1 MMCFTYL
8 ISLLSRLFGWIY
20 RKVMNSDDGHET
32 PVFFDLETTGLD
44 TSSCDIVQ
52 LSALSGESKFNA
64 YMVPRRPMTDGAARV
79 TGLTVHEGTL
89 HLHLR
94 PVSTTPHRQALT
106 GFISFLRTVNRPF
119 LVAHNSRRFDTP
131 VLMRVLKE
139 FGLVNEFREVVSGCV
154 DTLSMS
160 REMFFLEKYSQPY
173 LVDHFLGETYGAHD
187 ATEDVRVLQDLYRVW
202 KPRKEVVMRHKT
214 SMF

>member
-1 MMCFTYL
+1 MD
-8 ISLLSRLFGWIY
+8 
-20 RKVMNSDDGHET
+20 SDNGHET

-44 TSSCDIVQ
+44 TLKCDIVQ
-52 LSALSGESKFNA
+52 LSAISGKKSFNA
-64 YMVPRRPMTDGAARV
+64 YMVPRCPMTDEAARL

-89 HLHLR
+89 HLHRR
-94 PVSTTPHRQALT
+94 PVPTTPYRQALT

-119 LVAHNSRRFDTP
+119 LVAHNSRKFDLP

-154 DTLSMS
+154 DTWRMS
-160 REMFFLEKYSQPY
+160 KDMFRLTSYSLKN
-173 LVDHFLGETYGAHD
+173 LVDHFLGQPYGAHD

-202 KPRKEVVMRHKT
+202 NPRKEVVMRHKT
-214 SMF
+214 IIY

>member
-1 MMCFTYL
+1 M
-8 ISLLSRLFGWIY
+8 I
-20 RKVMNSDDGHET
+20 SDDGHET

-52 LSALSGESKFNA
+52 LSAVSGENSFNA
-64 YMVPRRPMTDGAARV
+64 YMVPRCPMTDGAARV

-89 HLHLR
+89 HLHRR
-94 PVSTTPHRQALT
+94 PVPTTPYRQALT

-119 LVAHNSRRFDTP
+119 LVAHNSRKFDSP
-131 VLMRVLKE
+131 ILVRVLKE
-139 FGLVNEFREVVSGCV
+139 FGLSEEFREVVSGCV

-160 REMFFLEKYSQPY
+160 REMFRLEKYSQPF
-173 LVDHFLGETYGAHD
+173 LVHHFLGQPYGAHD
-187 ATEDVRVLQDLYRVW
+187 ATEDARVLQDLYSVW

-214 SMF
+214 IMY